1 MKRLEDIPKNN
12 PFSVPDG
19 YFEKLPG
26 VIQARIEAGT
36 VKKPVPYVRYAL
48 QYAMPV
54 VALIIVAVIYL
65 GPKSGENNY
74 DDILSSVSTEQ
85 LAAYLADSDLTT
97 DEIVDAGA
105 LDEESAEAI
114 EAEVFDNIDL
124 NDINELDLEL

>member
-26 VIQARIEAGT
+26 VIQARIEAGK
-36 VKKPVPYVRYAL
+36 VRKPVPYVRYAF

-65 GPKSGENNY
+65 GPKSGGNNY

-114 EAEVFDNIDL
+114 EAEVFNNIDL